1 MKEKSLDIIYN
12 KSYIVI
18 VPTTSKT
25 WYEGFEYSFKNV
37 ILMNETADDYDKT
50 LTFLKKNNFKKLIL
64 VDYKVE
70 YQNIISKYKNKS
82 EIDFIYT
89 GTLGSLA
96 EEFKYDSLKKTISLF
111 EQMPNSK
118 LGLVDQGLY
127 ELLQKKYKNIYLISL
142 DIEEAESCDAYIE
155 NQVGLLNDST
165 KPVHS
170 YYNELSAITLSNK
183 LKAKIINVNKTTKR
197 FLKTFKIQYT
207 KVKNEEELFEKN
219 LANLYINF
227 TDCNNL
233 VILKSL
239 DKKVPCIIGNNDIF
253 DNYKYLKENL
263 VVKSDDDVNE
273 IFEKIKLISK
283 NRKNILN
290 EYQKFRKKYS
300 RESIK
305 SIETFLGTK
314 KITKEE
320 NKKEHDLL
328 LSVIFPVY
336 NTANYIEKSLESVIK
351 AAVPSMEILII
362 NDGSTDNSE
371 DIILKYVNKYPKL
384 IKYIKQDNHGLGN
397 VRNVGLKE
405 AKGKYLAAVDSDDTI
420 NKNYFKEA
428 LKYLNNNI
436 DIVMYDW
443 LTVTDSAKYQTSA
456 IDYIYG
462 NIDRYRGILYTTIMP
477 STCNKIIKKEIFE
490 KLKLNYLEDKYED
503 LSANPFA
510 LIKAETIKYINKPYY
525 EYYIRSN
532 SIMRA
537 RPGNSMMNAI
547 KLVDER
553 INKYKEY
560 INVDI
565 EEFKFNTYAW
575 RIEEYIINPLYDLEE
590 NEMSESIIY
599 LYKSIYDVIIGIFE
613 SKYYKT
619 MLNKLNSQEIIEY
632 INRRNQMI
640 KDMKLEEFI
649 KKQKE
654 KDEIIKLTPPDVVY
668 GKK

>member
-18 VPTTSKT
+18 VPTTSNT

-96 EEFKYDSLKKTISLF
+96 EEFKYDSLKKIISLF

-142 DIEEAESCDAYIE
+142 DIEEAESCDSYIE

-197 FLKTFKIQYT
+197 FLKTFKIQYI

-290 EYQKFRKKYS
+290 EYQKFRKNYS

-336 NTANYIEKSLESVIK
+336 NTAKYIEKSLESVIK

-371 DIILKYVNKYPKL
+371 DIILKYVNK
-384 IKYIKQDNHGLGN
+384 
-397 VRNVGLKE
+397 
-405 AKGKYLAAVDSDDTI
+405 
-420 NKNYFKEA
+420 
-428 LKYLNNNI
+428 
-436 DIVMYDW
+436 
-443 LTVTDSAKYQTSA
+443 
-456 IDYIYG
+456 
-462 NIDRYRGILYTTIMP
+462 
-477 STCNKIIKKEIFE
+477 
-490 KLKLNYLEDKYED
+490 
-503 LSANPFA
+503 
-510 LIKAETIKYINKPYY
+510 
-525 EYYIRSN
+525 
-532 SIMRA
+532 
-537 RPGNSMMNAI
+537 
-547 KLVDER
+547 
-553 INKYKEY
+553 
-560 INVDI
+560 
-565 EEFKFNTYAW
+565 
-575 RIEEYIINPLYDLEE
+575 
-590 NEMSESIIY
+590 
-599 LYKSIYDVIIGIFE
+599 
-613 SKYYKT
+613 
-619 MLNKLNSQEIIEY
+619 
-632 INRRNQMI
+632 
-640 KDMKLEEFI
+640 
-649 KKQKE
+649 
-654 KDEIIKLTPPDVVY
+654 
-668 GKK
+668 